1 MAALHP
7 NLQSA
12 REPAQAPATPWPA
25 PEALTIEFVRTTD
38 RFADLGREW
47 NALHEIAIGASVFN
61 AWFLL
66 FEWWR
71 AYGEGRSLCI
81 VVARS
86 GGKLCGILPL
96 YVEQQRALHIPVR
109 VARLLGAGADTYP
122 DDLGPLVHPG
132 EGGVLERLVEAALEE
147 TRCDVALLEDLDGRI
162 ALPSLMTDAFERQ
175 AWSAFCDPAQA
186 IAYIELPVGW
196 DAFLRS
202 ASAKQRTQIRYLR
215 NRTSRLGARFLVW
228 DDAAGLD
235 AAFER
240 LATLHRKRWQ
250 AAEREST
257 SFRSTPYLA
266 FHRSAM
272 KSALPRGML
281 RLYALEIGGE
291 LVAMLYAYRFRRTI
305 FVMQAGFD
313 PAWAKER
320 VGQVLLSHALEHAIA
335 EGNEIFDFLRGE
347 HMYKD
352 RLATGYRKTLTITA
366 LRRSVGAY
374 AWKCAHRTL
383 PSLKRLAKRARPLT
397 SDD

>member
-1 MAALHP
+1 MAAVHP
-7 NLQSA
+7 STQSA
-12 REPAQAPATPWPA
+12 REPAHAPAIARPA
-25 PEALTIEFVRTTD
+25 PEALTIDFVRSTD

-47 NALHEIAIGASVFN
+47 HGLHEIALGASVFN
-61 AWFLL
+61 AWFWL

-109 VARLLGAGADTYP
+109 VARLLGAGGDTYP
-122 DDLGPLVHPG
+122 DDLGPLVDPQH
-132 EGGVLERLVEAALEE
+132 GGVLERLVEGALQE
-147 TRCDVALLEDLDGRI
+147 TRCDVALLEDLDGRT
-162 ALPSLMTDAFERQ
+162 ALPSVMTEAFERQ
-175 AWSAFCDPAQA
+175 GLSAVCDPAQD
-186 IAYIELPVGW
+186 IAYIELPASW

-228 DDAAGLD
+228 DDAARLD

-240 LATLHRKRWQ
+240 LTTLHRKRWE
-250 AAEREST
+250 AAEQESA
-257 SFRSTPYLA
+257 SFRSTAYLA
-266 FHRSAM
+266 FHLSAM
-272 KSALPRGML
+272 KSALPRDML
-281 RLYALEIGGE
+281 RLYALEIRGE
-291 LVAMLYAYRFRRTI
+291 LAAMLYAYRFRRAI

-313 PAWAKER
+313 PACAKER
-320 VGQVLLSHALEHAIA
+320 VGQVLLAHALEHAIA
-335 EGNEIFDFLRGE
+335 EGNEVFDFLRGE
-347 HMYKD
+347 HTYKD
-352 RLATGYRKTLTITA
+352 RLATGYRRTLSVTA

-383 PSLKRLAKRARPLT
+383 PSLKRLAKKARPAPAR
-397 SDD
+397 